1 MKFDRIAIMCI
12 PKYNIYIK
20 FSENVEKK
28 LYRCPQEELY
38 VIGCH
43 VGGESY
49 AVKEVITY
57 YQN

>member
-1 MKFDRIAIMCI
+1 MCI
-12 PKYNIYIK
+12 SKYNIYIK

-28 LYRCPQEELY
+28 LYRCPQKELY